1 MTPTINPSPASRIT
15 VARNVTNQTACT
27 KQRGGS
33 KSKHLVQPAQNRE
46 ADVHNREADRSLNIY
61 IQPTQNREADL
72 SINIYITACT
82 KQRGG
87 S

>member
-27 KQRGGS
+27 KERGGS

-46 ADVHNREADRSLNIY
+46 ADLSLNIY
-61 IQPTQNREADL
+61 IT
-72 SINIYITACT
+72 ICT

-87 S
+87 SKSKHLVQPAQNREGDLS